1 MEQYSIVVG
10 PKEGGDS
17 MWHQCLHRVAH
28 GLVAVLVIAGS
39 LTLLSCGGG
48 DDDDNNTASST
59 TGTQLDPA
67 STRGN
72 VTSTNVATLANQD
85 ITIDASAFAFDT
97 ITAPVST
104 TLRIANVIPFNAIP
118 GPGSASAALS
128 SCLGSIAGAN
138 PTNLQVAANPS
149 ASANYTVARADGITF
164 SGILCIGAGTT
175 GTITTPGQG
184 GNICVFTNSASSP
197 SPGAQS
203 IFTSCRLA
211 VGVSPQ
217 QFVPVNTPL
226 PGTLQLTTTNQRTN
240 VAVVSLPNSV
250 TVVVSDNGNNTGN
263 VAVNGIPTGIQ
274 VDLITQT
281 Q

>member
-39 LTLLSCGGG
+39 LTLLSCGG

-67 STRGN
+67 TTRGN

-97 ITAPVST
+97 ITATGST

-118 GPGSASAALS
+118 GAGSASAALS
-128 SCLGSIAGAN
+128 SCPGSITAPN

-149 ASANYTVARADGITF
+149 GSANYTLARPDGITF
-164 SGILCIGAGTT
+164 NGILCIGAGTT
-175 GTITTPGQG
+175 GTITTSGQG

-217 QFVPVNTPL
+217 QFAPVNTPL

-240 VAVVSLPNSV
+240 VAVTSQALSV
-250 TVVVSDNGNNTGN
+250 TVVVGNNGNNTGN
-263 VAVNGIPTGIQ
+263 VAVNGIATGIQ